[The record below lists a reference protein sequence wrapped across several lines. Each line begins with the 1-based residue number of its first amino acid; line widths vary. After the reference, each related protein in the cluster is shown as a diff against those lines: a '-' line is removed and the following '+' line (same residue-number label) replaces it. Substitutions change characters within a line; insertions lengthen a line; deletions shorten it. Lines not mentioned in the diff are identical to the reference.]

1 MEAEDPLSQLR
12 DIHLPDA
19 VSLWPPAPGW
29 WLLLALVLIG
39 LVYLCRH
46 AIAAMIRRRRL
57 VSVLRELDQAYSTYN
72 EQAAFDNMRNQ
83 AGLDFLATINSLLK
97 RVAQVMFPDSGCV
110 HLTGREWLEFLDACD
125 NSEVFSRG
133 AGTVLA
139 DGIYQRRF
147 TADTDEL
154 YRISK
159 DWIAHRYEKPLAVM
173 QPGSAAA

>member
-29 WLLLALVLIG
+29 WLLLVLALVG

-57 VSVLRELDQAYSTYN
+57 ASVLRELDQAYAAYN
-72 EQAAFDNMRNQ
+72 EQAAFDNKRNQ
-83 AGLDFLATINSLLK
+83 AGLEFLATVNRLLK
-97 RVAQVMFPDSGCV
+97 RVAQVMFPDSGCT
-110 HLTGREWLEFLDACD
+110 HLTGREWLHFLDACD
-125 NSEVFSRG
+125 DGSDFSRG

-139 DGIYQRRF
+139 DAIYQRRF
-147 TADTDEL
+147 TADTDAL

-159 DWIAHRYEKPLAVM
+159 NWITHRFEK
-173 QPGSAAA
+173 SAAGMQTGSVSA